1 MSFMIKEEKFFMKYI
16 EFWEKI
22 SNIIEKEFNSKLL
35 YNKRYIN
42 AEKTFN
48 AKESFQC
55 FVCL

>member
-1 MSFMIKEEKFFMKYI
+1 MIKQEKFFMKYI

-35 YNKRYIN
+35 YNKRYTN

>member
-1 MSFMIKEEKFFMKYI
+1 MIKEEKFFMKYI

-35 YNKRYIN
+35 YNKRHIN